1 MAFPIGRIVSAAIR
15 ANPVLAISMALE
27 LGLFVARA
35 VKKAA
40 DHNAPGQKAKL
51 IEATL
56 VDLSKPKPKP
66 RSRPPQS
73 RRRRTR
79 G

>member
-1 MAFPIGRIVSAAIR
+1 MALPIGRIVSAAIR
-15 ANPVLAISMALE
+15 SNPVLAISIALE
-27 LGLFVARA
+27 LGLVVARA

-40 DHNAPGQKAKL
+40 DRNAARRRAKS

-56 VDLSKPKPKP
+56 VDVSEPKP
-66 RSRPPQS
+66 RSRPSQS